1 MRRITI
7 DIYEN
12 EATGFYSLLID
23 GASITNVDEEH
34 LTVHGVQEIVKA
46 VISEAVESF

>member
-1 MRRITI
+1 MRRLII
-7 DIYEN
+7 DLYEN
-12 EATGFYSLLID
+12 KDTGFYDLLIN
-23 GASITNVDEEH
+23 GSSIANVDEEH